1 MATFRSDPP
10 KGRTGAQC
18 AAELRAA
25 VDAAEP
31 ALRAMG
37 DEASGDRP
45 GPGRWS
51 PRAVIGHLIDS
62 ASNNH
67 RRFVLGQVQENLQF
81 PGYDQEVWV
90 SVQRYHEASWA
101 NLVTLWVSFNRHLA
115 FIVESIPDDVLVRPR
130 AHHNLPEIGWH
141 PPADDEPA
149 TLLHI
154 VRDYIGHMRHHLAQ
168 ILEVRRP

>member
-31 ALRAMG
+31 ALSAMG

-67 RRFVLGQVQENLQF
+67 RRFVLGQVQEICDRVGILHR
-81 PGYDQEVWV
+81 GRLLCEGKLEDLI
-90 SVQRYHEASWA
+90 SVENQTQ
-101 NLVTLWVSFNRHLA
+101 L
-115 FIVESIPDDVLVRPR
+115 IVENASAELLARLEAEIAAGGARLVEKSKPQT
-130 AHHNLPEIGWH
+130 
-141 PPADDEPA
+141 
-149 TLLHI
+149 TLE
-154 VRDYIGHMRHHLAQ
+154 RFF
-168 ILEVRRP
+168 LEVTK